1 MVLRNLII
9 LPDAEQDAAQA
20 YVWYEDQELGLG
32 EEFLRCV
39 DACIQSIWRSPGM
52 YQKAIEGVWFGAFL
66 TLFSMSIQILQ
77 LVSTQFSTVLKTQR
91 NGVVGCHRIDWAQQ
105 NNRCS
110 GRIKLVCRDVK
121 VTRCYN

>member
-39 DACIQSIWRSPGM
+39 DACIQFIRRSPGI
-52 YQKAIEGVWFGAFL
+52 YQVVHENY
-66 TLFSMSIQILQ
+66 
-77 LVSTQFSTVLKTQR
+77 R
-91 NGVVGCHRIDWAQQ
+91 RGVVRRFPYVVFYEYSDTTVVIYAVFH
-105 NNRCS
+105 CS
-110 GRIKLVCRDVK
+110 QDPKKWRSRLS
-121 VTRCYN
+121 